1 MTSVNAYQIS
11 RMIHNLKRLDRQP
24 ENVKENEAKEQKRLM
39 LMRTTM
45 IMVQTK
51 TVVVYNLH
59 EPGLIKI
66 RP

>member
-11 RMIHNLKRLDRQP
+11 NMIHNLKRLNRQP
-24 ENVKENEAKEQKRLM
+24 ESTNENETKEQRRLL

-45 IMVQTK
+45 IMVQPK

>member
-1 MTSVNAYQIS
+1 
-11 RMIHNLKRLDRQP
+11 MIHNLKRLDRQP